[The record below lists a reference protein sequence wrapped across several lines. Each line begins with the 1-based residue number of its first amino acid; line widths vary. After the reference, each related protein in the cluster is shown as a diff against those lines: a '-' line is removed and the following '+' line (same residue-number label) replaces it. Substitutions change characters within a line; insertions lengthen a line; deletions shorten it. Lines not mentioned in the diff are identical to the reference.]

1 MQGRIS
7 PMPMERTPITR
18 DLRQLIR
25 FTRESPPKLTQKAAA
40 TLAGMSEVYW
50 RQIEAGHAP
59 YATAD
64 MLARMTYAI
73 GVKPEQLHNI
83 GQGHVADLVEDM
95 GRLLVP
101 AQATPEEDT
110 DAYLRATPGLTD
122 EQREALVVMARAL
135 RASM

>member
-1 MQGRIS
+1 
-7 PMPMERTPITR
+7 MPMERTTVTR

-40 TLAGMSEVYW
+40 ELAGMSTVYW
-50 RQIEAGHAP
+50 RQIEGGHAE

-73 GVKPEQLHNI
+73 GVKPDQLHNI
-83 GQGHVADLVEDM
+83 GHDHVADLVEDM

-101 AQATPEEDT
+101 AQATPEEDMET
-110 DAYLRATPGLTD
+110 YLLATPGLTD
-122 EQREALVVMARAL
+122 AQRDALVVMARAL
-135 RASM
+135 RGST